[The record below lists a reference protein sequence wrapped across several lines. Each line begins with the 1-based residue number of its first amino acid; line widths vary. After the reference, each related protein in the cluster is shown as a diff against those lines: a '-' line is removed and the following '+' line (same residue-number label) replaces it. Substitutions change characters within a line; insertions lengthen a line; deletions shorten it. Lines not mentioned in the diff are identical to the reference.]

1 MDNKAEFLYEAFNI
15 HYNRGVAARENGN
28 IKEARRELLTAAETL
43 SKLADLSTGELK
55 NARKERVMRLLEIVE
70 NLEEADDTPA
80 PTMRKPDA
88 PGPGAG
94 AAKGKG
100 GQSRG
105 GRTQESTET
114 QWVSAEIPDV
124 TFADI
129 AGLDDVKLAIRQR
142 IINPRLHPDF
152 YQAFDKKAG
161 GGVLMYGL
169 PGTGKTMIA
178 KAIAAEVG
186 CKFYSVR
193 CSDIVSKWFGE
204 AERNIKNLFETARA
218 DGEAIIFMDEFEA
231 IGARR
236 TGSESATNR
245 LVPELLTQIQGFGG
259 GSGMLMVIAATNRPW
274 DIDSAFMRPG
284 RLTQRL
290 YIPLPDEKARQ
301 FLIEKAFRKAPVSPD
316 VDIADL
322 VYSTEGYTPADI
334 IELCEACK
342 VRPIDRAIAK
352 NSLDGEM
359 ITPEDIEAA
368 KKTVK
373 SSVQHNDVVLLEKF
387 ERGELT

>member
-28 IKEARRELLTAAETL
+28 VKEAKRELLTAAETL
-43 SKLADLSTGELK
+43 SKLADLSSGELK
-55 NARKERVMRLLEIVE
+55 TARKERVMRLLEIVE
-70 NLEEADDTPA
+70 NLEEEDSA
-80 PTMRKPDA
+80 PEPTVRKPDSA
-88 PGPGAG
+88 P
-94 AAKGKG
+94 KN
-100 GQSRG
+100 QSRG
-105 GRTQESTET
+105 GKSAKTAESTET
-114 QWVSAEIPDV
+114 QWVSAELPDV

-129 AGLDDVKLAIRQR
+129 AGLDDVKLAIKQR

-152 YQAFDKKAG
+152 YKAFDKKAG

-204 AERNIKNLFETARA
+204 AERNIKNLFETARG

-245 LVPELLTQIQGFGG
+245 LVPELLTQIQGFGSG
-259 GSGMLMVIAATNRPW
+259 GGMLMVIAATNRPW

-301 FLIEKAFRKAPVSPD
+301 FLIEKAFKKAPLSPD

-322 VYSTEGYTPADI
+322 VYHTEGYTPADI

-342 VRPIDRAIAK
+342 VMPIDRAIEK
-352 NSLDGEM
+352 NSLEGEM

-373 SSVQHNDVVLLEKF
+373 SSVQHNDVVMLEKF

>member
-15 HYNRGVAARENGN
+15 HYNRGVEAKESGN
-28 IKEARRELLTAAETL
+28 VKEAKRELLSAAETL
-43 SKLADLSTGELK
+43 AKLAELSTGELRA
-55 NARKERVMRLLEIVE
+55 ARKERVMRLLEIVE
-70 NLEEADDTPA
+70 NLEEADRSPTPSVQKA
-80 PTMRKPDA
+80 PP
-88 PGPGAG
+88 
-94 AAKGKG
+94 KG
-100 GQSRG
+100 GQG
-105 GRTQESTET
+105 GSVKNADSTET
-114 QWVSAEIPDV
+114 RWAAAETPDV
-124 TFADI
+124 KFADI
-129 AGLDDVKLAIRQR
+129 AGLEEVKLAIRR
-142 IINPRLHPDF
+142 NVINPRKHPEF
-152 YQAFDKKAG
+152 YKAFDKKAG
-161 GGVLMYGL
+161 GGLLMYGL
-169 PGTGKTMIA
+169 PGTGKTMVA

-245 LVPELLTQIQGFGG
+245 LVPELLTQIQGFGTD
-259 GSGMLMVIAATNRPW
+259 SGMLMVIAATNRPW

-301 FLIEKAFRKAPVSPD
+301 FLIEKAFSKSRVSPD
-316 VDIADL
+316 VDVADL
-322 VYSTEGYTPADI
+322 VYSTEGFTPADI
-334 IELCEACK
+334 IALCDKCK
-342 VRPIDRAIAK
+342 EPPLDRAFEKGSI
-352 NSLDGEM
+352 DGEM
-359 ITPEDIEAA
+359 IMQEDVEYA
-368 KKTVK
+368 KKCVR
-373 SSVQHNDVVLLEKF
+373 SSVQRNDVLMLEKF

>member
-28 IKEARRELLTAAETL
+28 VKEAKRELLTAAETL
-43 SKLADLSTGELK
+43 SKLADLSSGELK
-55 NARKERVMRLLEIVE
+55 TARKERVMRLLEIVE
-70 NLEEADDTPA
+70 NLEEEDAA
-80 PTMRKPDA
+80 PEPTVRKPDSA
-88 PGPGAG
+88 P
-94 AAKGKG
+94 KN
-100 GQSRG
+100 QSRG
-105 GRTQESTET
+105 GKSAKTAESTET
-114 QWVSAEIPDV
+114 QWVSAELPDV

-129 AGLDDVKLAIRQR
+129 AGLDDVKLAIKQR

-152 YQAFDKKAG
+152 YKAFDKKAG

-204 AERNIKNLFETARA
+204 AERNIKNLFETARG

-245 LVPELLTQIQGFGG
+245 LVPELLTQIQGFGSG
-259 GSGMLMVIAATNRPW
+259 GGMLMVIAATNRPW

-301 FLIEKAFRKAPVSPD
+301 FLIEKAFKKAPLSPD

-322 VYSTEGYTPADI
+322 VYHTEGYTPADI

-342 VRPIDRAIAK
+342 VMPIDRAIEK
-352 NSLDGEM
+352 NSLEGEM

-373 SSVQHNDVVLLEKF
+373 SSVQHNDVVMLEKF